1 MSDSMPAHNAAV
13 SWPAVLLLLVL
24 LAVRWVASINMLL
37 ISRRCPNVTLL
48 YRRKCCYFLLYCYIL
63 LLGFGVNTLS

>member
-24 LAVRWVASINMLL
+24 LVVRWVSSINIMLL
-37 ISRRCPNVTLL
+37 ISSRFPIVTLL
-48 YRRKCCYFLLYCYIL
+48 GVSVVISCCIAIYYC
-63 LLGFGVNTLS
+63 